1 MKQSNF
7 LKVSDTKKTEL
18 ICQSVA
24 SDFSG
29 MNSRCVERI
38 VYGSRFPMRKLE
50 INGENCRNND
60 WYRKEVGDK
69 IEALSKLNGSR
80 KDFNAELKKACI
92 DMLFS
97 QFSKLCIDSDENE
110 LELAFQL
117 CASQVITI
125 DATIWYGEFN
135 LVLFGKMLFAYV
147 EFRNKVLYKYQ
158 CAVEVQQ
165 KELANEELEKRL
177 LEAPKNLSHD
187 WKNDFWEL
195 VKKVNAGLY
204 VNCQDGFFPYYLKY
218 FCDRLFKGDEAI
230 LKMPIK
236 DSPLYTE
243 LLHKTRNY
251 VRLELNNESIG
262 GSTRDIQRN
271 AKKEL
276 QNLDSGNKTAEYYL
290 RCNGIYNRF
299 VIEYYLRNPHEVNIK
314 ERERVFKFLD

>member
-1 MKQSNF
+1 MNNF
-7 LKVSDTKKTEL
+7 
-18 ICQSVA
+18 
-24 SDFSG
+24 
-29 MNSRCVERI
+29 
-38 VYGSRFPMRKLE
+38 VYQKF
-50 INGENCRNND
+50 
-60 WYRKEVGDK
+60 VGDK
-69 IEALSKLNGSR
+69 IESLSKLYGAR
-80 KDFNAELKKACI
+80 KDFSAELKAECV
-92 DMLFS
+92 DLLFS
-97 QFSKLCIDSDENE
+97 QFSKLCINNEENE
-110 LELAFQL
+110 LAFAFQL
-117 CASQVITI
+117 CASQVIAI
-125 DATIWYGEFN
+125 DATIWFGEFN
-135 LVLFGKMLFAYV
+135 MVLFGKILFAYV
-147 EFRNKVLYKYQ
+147 EFRNQVLYKYQ
-158 CAVEVQQ
+158 CVVEVQQ
-165 KELANEELEKRL
+165 KELANEELEQRL
-177 LEAPKNLSHD
+177 LQAPKNLSHD

-195 VKKVNAGLY
+195 VKKVGAGLD

-299 VIEYYLRNPHEVNIK
+299 VIEYYLHNPGEVNIEEQK
-314 ERERVFKFLD
+314 RICELV